1 MGYSRNFGFRS
12 FENIVRGA
20 RNAIPRD
27 SEDLWVIGTAVVVD
41 ADAQGYVRKPTAT
54 EAPHPGCGIL
64 VYETI
69 QYKGDDPYLVNPVDK
84 DTVPLGEYVQV
95 VRGNGVKIWLKNTDD
110 RPLYDGRQVTG
121 RDMVFTDESV
131 ATEGFDIAGVP
142 ALGEYL
148 TPNADGF
155 WEVGT
160 SANGWLWVEQ
170 VDADSG
176 LVEARLTF

>member
-27 SEDLWVIGTAVVVD
+27 SEDLWVIGTALKVD
-41 ADAQGYVRKPTAT
+41 ADAQGYVSKPDKA

-64 VYETI
+64 VYEFI
-69 QYKGDDPYLVNPVDK
+69 QYKGDDPYLINPADK
-84 DTVPLGEYVQV
+84 DEVPLGEYVQV
-95 VRGNGVKIWLKNTDD
+95 VRGNGVKVWLKNTED
-110 RPLYDGRQVTG
+110 RPLYDGRPVAGRNMIVDATTGDPLADFAATVTVG
-121 RDMVFTDESV
+121 
-131 ATEGFDIAGVP
+131 A
-142 ALGEYL
+142 YL
-148 TPNADGF
+148 TPNASGF
-155 WEVGT
+155 WEVGS

-170 VDADSG
+170 VDADTQ